1 MKILSLNT
9 WHGRQAFELRDFL
22 AAQLDTTDVFCFQE
36 AIGSD
41 IEGIMAKLF
50 ASPRFDS
57 ATTDKFVED
66 RLHYSLYTF
75 VKQPLA
81 IVRSESILDSS
92 DAETGQ
98 ALATEL
104 DIDGQRLALINIHGI
119 PYPGH
124 KLDTD
129 GRLRQTEQI
138 IAWLQ
143 RSAST
148 PAVVCGDFN
157 LLPSTKSVQDFAAAG
172 YRDLIAD
179 YAIPTTRNKLAWAK
193 HPDNKQ
199 LFADYA
205 FTSPDLEVREFT
217 VPDIEVSDHLPMII
231 DVAI

>member
-1 MKILSLNT
+1 MRILSLNT
-9 WHGRQAFELRDFL
+9 WHGECASELRDFL
-22 AAQLDTTDVFCFQE
+22 RSQLETTDVFCFQE
-36 AIGSD
+36 AFGSG
-41 IEGIMAKLF
+41 IEGIMTELF
-50 ASPRFDS
+50 ASSHFDS
-57 ATTDKFVED
+57 ATTDKLIDV
-66 RLHYSLYTF
+66 RRHYTLYTF
-75 VKQPLA
+75 AKKPLKIA
-81 IVRSESILDSS
+81 RHESILDES
-92 DAETGQ
+92 DGETGQ

-104 DIDGQRLALINIHGI
+104 DVNGQQLTLINVHGM

-143 RSAST
+143 RSAGT

-157 LLPSTKSVQDFAAAG
+157 LLPSAKSVQDFAAAG
-172 YRDLIAD
+172 YRDLIAE
-179 YAIPTTRNKLAWAK
+179 YAIPTTRNELAWAK

-205 FTSPDLEVREFT
+205 FTSPGLEVREFT
-217 VPDIEVSDHLPMII
+217 VPDIEVSDHLPMSI